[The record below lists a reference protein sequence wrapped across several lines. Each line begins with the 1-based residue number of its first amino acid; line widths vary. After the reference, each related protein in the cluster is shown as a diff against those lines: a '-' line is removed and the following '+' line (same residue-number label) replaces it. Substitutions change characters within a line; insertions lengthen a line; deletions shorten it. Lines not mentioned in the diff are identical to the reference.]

1 MSRKICITEN
11 QYKMIIKEGIL
22 PDSQKI
28 EVNAP
33 VEKYNNNPEEALKD
47 TQNRIKQAGG
57 DLKKFNVSV
66 DGNKLGSNQKLKN
79 TKIVSND
86 TTNTSETTQNSE
98 LSEGMLLSKKKLQEN
113 RLKALKKN
121 SELYTLKDFI
131 KNQI

>member
-33 VEKYNNNPEEALKD
+33 VEKYDNNPEEALKD